1 MLPICTLQ
9 GPQQVDTVEGRK
21 MVSEP
26 LSPQNLR
33 CKDVLHILAEIRHAL
48 DLQVE
53 FESFAEKQNY
63 FQVSVPLL
71 TSFLRHFAAAYWFQS
86 KLAYTSVAAS
96 STMIYL
102 QHVWFEDSSHL
113 A

>member
-26 LSPQNLR
+26 LSPQNQR
-33 CKDVLHILAEIRHAL
+33 CKDVLHILAEIRLAL

-63 FQVSVPLL
+63 FQVRKRTGGGLSLKSVSHYSLL
-71 TSFLRHFAAAYWFQS
+71 S
-86 KLAYTSVAAS
+86 
-96 STMIYL
+96 
-102 QHVWFEDSSHL
+102 
-113 A
+113 